1 MLQLNTIPPPARIF
15 GLAGLLPFFAGAIL
29 CWLPPT
35 SESISVLPA
44 GSFVLLAYGAVI
56 LSFLGGI
63 RWGIAMQHEAM
74 ISNWQV
80 VAWAMAPSLLAWT
93 ALLVAPTLGFILL
106 IAGFS
111 LQWSID
117 YRANKQSITPPWFL
131 TLRTILT
138 LGAVVSLVVG
148 AIGTL

>member
-1 MLQLNTIPPPARIF
+1 
-15 GLAGLLPFFAGAIL
+15 
-29 CWLPPT
+29 
-35 SESISVLPA
+35 
-44 GSFVLLAYGAVI
+44 
-56 LSFLGGI
+56 
-63 RWGIAMQHEAM
+63 MQHEAM